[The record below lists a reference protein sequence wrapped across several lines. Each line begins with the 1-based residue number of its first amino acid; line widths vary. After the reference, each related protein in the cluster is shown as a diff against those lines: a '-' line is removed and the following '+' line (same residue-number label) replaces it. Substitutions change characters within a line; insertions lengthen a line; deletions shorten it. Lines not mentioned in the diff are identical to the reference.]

1 VAETGKIMVA
11 REEGLT
17 AEVVVEAAVEVTVT
31 TTEMKR
37 VVIAP

>member
-17 AEVVVEAAVEVTVT
+17 AEVVAEVAVEVTVT
-31 TTEMKR
+31 TTGMKR
-37 VVIAP
+37 VIAP